1 MQIDNTIDETSSPNR
16 KTSDN
21 PIEILENDIETVKN
35 DHNDE
40 NVYEINPVITWETLQ
55 NYRETSDCEPFN
67 VITDKFEKINTKPFP
82 RGFWDNEVSHKVYVL
97 ILRVKLRILYERKLI
112 QN

>member
-67 VITDKFEKINTKPFP
+67 IITDKFEKINTK
-82 RGFWDNEVSHKVYVL
+82 DSHVDFGIIRYL
-97 ILRVKLRILYERKLI
+97 IKLHVDFTSQIGILYERKLI